1 MALAHH
7 AGGLRAARVRHAR
20 AGRSLALRGRPIGR
34 PAFHRAGNKGVSCHR
49 ILVNLYEHPRR
60 EPRFTVG
67 VLWGDKQHRYDRSV
81 PHNGVERLVA
91 SDEFHGV
98 PVLVAAKLADVVL
111 VPCRPSI
118 LDIESTAV
126 SVQRLQAATAA
137 PVVVVLNGCAHR
149 GREADEAAEALGGLG
164 AQVCPARIG
173 QRVLF
178 ARSLLDGRAAQEVEP
193 GGKAADDVLRVHTF
207 CLRTMKG
214 RSR

>member
-1 MALAHH
+1 MRTIAVAGAKGGVGKTTLAVHLAVAAVQQGRDVVLVDADPQLSAVRWSERRSSSEPVVLGRAVSQLAAEMERI
-7 AGGLRAARVRHAR
+7 AGFGADVAIVDTPPRAW
-20 AGRSLALRGRPIGR
+20 
-34 PAFHRAGNKGVSCHR
+34 
-49 ILVNLYEHPRR
+49 
-60 EPRFTVG
+60 VG
-67 VLWGDKQHRYDRSV
+67 AD
-81 PHNGVERLVA
+81 NA
-91 SDEFHGV
+91 A
-98 PVLVAAKLADVVL
+98 LVAAKLADVVL

-173 QRVLF
+173 QRVAF

-193 GGKAADDVLRVHTF
+193 GGKAADDVQRVHMF

-214 RSR
+214 RTR

>member
-1 MALAHH
+1 MRTIAVAGAKGGVGKTTLAVHLAVAAVQQGRDVVLLDADPQLSAVRWSERRSSSEPVVLGRAVSQLAAEMERI
-7 AGGLRAARVRHAR
+7 AGFGADVAIVDTPPRAW
-20 AGRSLALRGRPIGR
+20 
-34 PAFHRAGNKGVSCHR
+34 
-49 ILVNLYEHPRR
+49 
-60 EPRFTVG
+60 VG
-67 VLWGDKQHRYDRSV
+67 AD
-81 PHNGVERLVA
+81 NA
-91 SDEFHGV
+91 A
-98 PVLVAAKLADVVL
+98 LVAAKLADVVL

-178 ARSLLDGRAAQEVEP
+178 ARSLLDGHAAQEVEP
-193 GGKAADDVLRVHTF
+193 GGKAADDVQRVHTF

-214 RSR
+214 SSR

>member
-1 MALAHH
+1 MRTIA
-7 AGGLRAARVRHAR
+7 
-20 AGRSLALRGRPIGR
+20 
-34 PAFHRAGNKGVSCHR
+34 
-49 ILVNLYEHPRR
+49 
-60 EPRFTVG
+60 
-67 VLWGDKQHRYDRSV
+67 
-81 PHNGVERLVA
+81 VA
-91 SDEFHGV
+91 SAKGGV
-98 PVLVAAKLADVVL
+98 GKTTLAVHLAVAAVQQGRDVVLVDADPQLSAVRWSERRSSSEPVVLGRAVSQLAAEMERIAGFGADVAIVDTPPRAWVGADNAALVAAKLADVVL

-164 AQVCPARIG
+164 AQVCPDRIG
-173 QRVLF
+173 QRVAF
-178 ARSLLDGRAAQEVEP
+178 ARSMLDGRAAQEVEP

>member
-1 MALAHH
+1 MRTIAVAGAKGGVGKTTLAVHLAVAAVQQGRDVVLVDADPQLSAVRWSERRSSSEPVVLGRAVSQLAAEMERI
-7 AGGLRAARVRHAR
+7 AGFGADVAIVDTPPRAW
-20 AGRSLALRGRPIGR
+20 
-34 PAFHRAGNKGVSCHR
+34 
-49 ILVNLYEHPRR
+49 
-60 EPRFTVG
+60 VG
-67 VLWGDKQHRYDRSV
+67 AD
-81 PHNGVERLVA
+81 NA
-91 SDEFHGV
+91 A
-98 PVLVAAKLADVVL
+98 LVAAKLADVVL

-173 QRVLF
+173 QRVAF

-214 RSR
+214 RTR

>member
-1 MALAHH
+1 MRTIA
-7 AGGLRAARVRHAR
+7 
-20 AGRSLALRGRPIGR
+20 
-34 PAFHRAGNKGVSCHR
+34 
-49 ILVNLYEHPRR
+49 
-60 EPRFTVG
+60 
-67 VLWGDKQHRYDRSV
+67 
-81 PHNGVERLVA
+81 VA
-91 SDEFHGV
+91 SAKGGV
-98 PVLVAAKLADVVL
+98 GKTTLAVHLAVAAVQQGRDVVLLDADPQLSAVRWSERRSSSEPVVLGRAVSQLAAEMERIAGFGADVAIVDTPPRAWVGADNAALVAAKLADVVL

-118 LDIESTAV
+118 FDIESTAI

-173 QRVLF
+173 QRVVF

-193 GGKAADDVLRVHTF
+193 GGKAADDVQRVHTF
-207 CLRTMKG
+207 CLRTMRG

>member
-1 MALAHH
+1 MKTIAVAGAKGGVGKTTLAVHLAVAAVQQGSDVVLVDADPQLSAVRWSERRSSSEPVVLGRAVSQLAAEMERI
-7 AGGLRAARVRHAR
+7 AGFGADVAIVDTPPRAW
-20 AGRSLALRGRPIGR
+20 
-34 PAFHRAGNKGVSCHR
+34 
-49 ILVNLYEHPRR
+49 
-60 EPRFTVG
+60 VG
-67 VLWGDKQHRYDRSV
+67 AD
-81 PHNGVERLVA
+81 NA
-91 SDEFHGV
+91 A
-98 PVLVAAKLADVVL
+98 LVAATLADVVL

-173 QRVLF
+173 QRVAF

>member
-1 MALAHH
+1 MRTIAVAGAKGGVGKTTLAVHLAVAAVQQGRDVVLVDADPQLSAVRWSERRSSSEPVVLGRAVSQLAAEMERI
-7 AGGLRAARVRHAR
+7 AGFGADVAIVDTPPRAW
-20 AGRSLALRGRPIGR
+20 
-34 PAFHRAGNKGVSCHR
+34 
-49 ILVNLYEHPRR
+49 
-60 EPRFTVG
+60 VG
-67 VLWGDKQHRYDRSV
+67 AD
-81 PHNGVERLVA
+81 NA
-91 SDEFHGV
+91 A
-98 PVLVAAKLADVVL
+98 LVAATLADVVL

-118 LDIESTAV
+118 LDIESTAI

-173 QRVLF
+173 QRVAF

-193 GGKAADDVLRVHTF
+193 DGKAADDVQRVHTF

>member
-1 MALAHH
+1 MRTIAVAGAKGGVGKTTLAVHLAVAAVQQGRDVVLLDADPQLSAVRWSERRSSSEPVVLGRAVSQLAAEMERI
-7 AGGLRAARVRHAR
+7 AGFGADVAIVDTPPRAW
-20 AGRSLALRGRPIGR
+20 
-34 PAFHRAGNKGVSCHR
+34 
-49 ILVNLYEHPRR
+49 
-60 EPRFTVG
+60 VG
-67 VLWGDKQHRYDRSV
+67 AD
-81 PHNGVERLVA
+81 NA
-91 SDEFHGV
+91 A
-98 PVLVAAKLADVVL
+98 LVAAKLADVVL
-111 VPCRPSI
+111 VPCRLSI

-173 QRVLF
+173 QRVAF

-193 GGKAADDVLRVHTF
+193 GGKAADDVQRVHTF

>member
-1 MALAHH
+1 MRTIAVAGAKGGAGKTTLAVHLAVAAVQQGRDVVLVDADPQLSAVRWSERRSSSEPVVLGRAVSQLAAEMERI
-7 AGGLRAARVRHAR
+7 AGFGADVAIVDTPPRAW
-20 AGRSLALRGRPIGR
+20 
-34 PAFHRAGNKGVSCHR
+34 
-49 ILVNLYEHPRR
+49 
-60 EPRFTVG
+60 VG
-67 VLWGDKQHRYDRSV
+67 AD
-81 PHNGVERLVA
+81 NA
-91 SDEFHGV
+91 A
-98 PVLVAAKLADVVL
+98 LVAATLADVVL

-173 QRVLF
+173 QRVAF

>member
-1 MALAHH
+1 MRTIAVAGAKGGVGKTTLAVHLAVAAVQQGRDVVLVDADPQLSAVRWSERRSSSEPVVLGRAVSQLAAEMERI
-7 AGGLRAARVRHAR
+7 AGFGADVAIVDTPPRAW
-20 AGRSLALRGRPIGR
+20 
-34 PAFHRAGNKGVSCHR
+34 
-49 ILVNLYEHPRR
+49 
-60 EPRFTVG
+60 VG
-67 VLWGDKQHRYDRSV
+67 AD
-81 PHNGVERLVA
+81 NA
-91 SDEFHGV
+91 A
-98 PVLVAAKLADVVL
+98 LVAATLADVVL

-173 QRVLF
+173 QRVAF

-193 GGKAADDVLRVHTF
+193 DGKAADDVQRVHTF

>member
-1 MALAHH
+1 MRTIAIASAKGGVGKTTLAVHLAVAAVQQGRDVVLVDADPQLSAVRWSERRSSSEPVVLGRAVSQIEAEMERI
-7 AGGLRAARVRHAR
+7 AGFGADVAIVDTPPRAW
-20 AGRSLALRGRPIGR
+20 
-34 PAFHRAGNKGVSCHR
+34 
-49 ILVNLYEHPRR
+49 
-60 EPRFTVG
+60 VG
-67 VLWGDKQHRYDRSV
+67 AD
-81 PHNGVERLVA
+81 NA
-91 SDEFHGV
+91 A
-98 PVLVAAKLADVVL
+98 LVAAKLADVVL

-137 PVVVVLNGCAHR
+137 QVVVVLNGCAHR

-173 QRVLF
+173 QRVAF

-214 RSR
+214 RTR

>member
-1 MALAHH
+1 MRTIAIASAKGGVGKTTIAVHLAV
-7 AGGLRAARVRHAR
+7 AAVLQGRDVVLVDADPQLSAVRW
-20 AGRSLALRGRPIGR
+20 S
-34 PAFHRAGNKGVSCHR
+34 
-49 ILVNLYEHPRR
+49 ERR
-60 EPRFTVG
+60 TSSAPG
-67 VLWGDKQHRYDRSV
+67 VLGRAVSQLAAELDRIA
-81 PHNGVERLVA
+81 GFGADVA
-91 SDEFHGV
+91 IVDTPPRAWVGADNAA
-98 PVLVAAKLADVVL
+98 LVAAKLADVVL

-178 ARSLLDGRAAQEVEP
+178 ARSMLDGRAAQEVAP

-214 RSR
+214 RTR

>member
-1 MALAHH
+1 MRTIAVAGAKGGVGKTTLAVHLAVAAVQQGRDVVLVDADPQLSAVRWSERRSSSEPVVLGRAVSQLAAEMERI
-7 AGGLRAARVRHAR
+7 AGFGADVAIVDTPPRAW
-20 AGRSLALRGRPIGR
+20 
-34 PAFHRAGNKGVSCHR
+34 
-49 ILVNLYEHPRR
+49 
-60 EPRFTVG
+60 VG
-67 VLWGDKQHRYDRSV
+67 AD
-81 PHNGVERLVA
+81 NA
-91 SDEFHGV
+91 A
-98 PVLVAAKLADVVL
+98 LVAATLADVVL

-118 LDIESTAV
+118 FDIESTAI

-173 QRVLF
+173 QRVAF

-193 GGKAADDVLRVHTF
+193 DGKAADDVQRVHTF

>member
-1 MALAHH
+1 MRTIAVAGAKGGVGKTTLAVH
-7 AGGLRAARVRHAR
+7 
-20 AGRSLALRGRPIGR
+20 LA
-34 PAFHRAGNKGVSCHR
+34 
-49 ILVNLYEHPRR
+49 
-60 EPRFTVG
+60 
-67 VLWGDKQHRYDRSV
+67 
-81 PHNGVERLVA
+81 VA
-91 SDEFHGV
+91 SVLQGRDVVLLDADPQLSAVRWSERRSSPG
-98 PVLVAAKLADVVL
+98 PVVLGRAVSQLAAEMERIAGFGADVAIVDTPPRAWVGADNAALVAAKLADVVL

-118 LDIESTAV
+118 FDIESTAV

-173 QRVLF
+173 QRVAF

-207 CLRTMKG
+207 CLCTMKG
-214 RSR
+214 RTR